1 MTALRR
7 RAAIAAALL
16 AFAVLL
22 LAPAWLGADGLHL
35 VSIWSVTTI
44 AAIGLN
50 LTVGFSRQVS
60 LAQGAFVGIGAY
72 LAAVLSAKG
81 WPFATVIALAGLLCL
96 AIALPLGHL
105 CQRSHRHGLAMGT
118 LGFAALVHLFLA
130 GEPWPPDASSG
141 IAGILGGGILDGAH
155 SGGAGFHRLCVLVLA
170 LATLLVWRIMR
181 SPWGRALQA
190 LRENPGRAE
199 TLGVCVPRYVLAMFA
214 IGAFLGGV
222 AGALYAPLMPQV
234 DPSHLTFELSV
245 RLLLIVVLGGGGYLL
260 GPFLGAGLAVLCT
273 SWLGLSDEGGDMVLA
288 VAALATL
295 ALRPAGLVA
304 LAKRAQRPPPAEQA
318 P

>member
-1 MTALRR
+1 MNAVSRR
-7 RAAIAAALL
+7 VIAAAALL
-16 AFAVLL
+16 GFIALL
-22 LAPAWLGADGLHL
+22 LAPAWLGPDGLHL
-35 VSIWSVTTI
+35 LSLWAVTTV

-50 LTVGFSRQVS
+50 FTLGSAAQVS

-72 LAAVLSAKG
+72 LAALLSAKG
-81 WPFATVIALAGLLCL
+81 WPFPPTIALAGLLCL

-105 CQRSHRHGLAMGT
+105 SQRAHRYGLAMGT
-118 LGFAALVHLFLA
+118 LGFATVVHFYLA

-141 IAGILGGGILDGAH
+141 IAGTLGRGMLDGAH
-155 SGGAGFHRLCVLVLA
+155 SGGAGAYRLCVLVLGLSA
-170 LATLLVWRIMR
+170 LLAWWIVR
-181 SPWGRALQA
+181 SPWGRALKA
-190 LRENPGRAE
+190 LRENPSRAE
-199 TLGVCVPRYVLAMFA
+199 TLGVAVPRYVLAMFA
-214 IGAFLGGV
+214 FGAFLGGV

-260 GPFLGAGLAVLCT
+260 GPFLGAALAVFGAA
-273 SWLGLSDEGGDMVLA
+273 WLGLSEEGGDMLLA
-288 VAALATL
+288 VAALAML

-304 LAKRAQRPPPAEQA
+304 LARRARPPPRPEPA